1 MNTFLYFFPTIF
13 TAGNMFCGFWSIILS
28 IKGDFVKSSWL
39 IILGII
45 LDGLDGV
52 VARAKKTT
60 SFLGI
65 ELDSISDFITF
76 CVAPIVLIW
85 QLVMYKYSF
94 SGVVICFLYI
104 FFGAV
109 RLARFNISQYK
120 KEKPTNFIEGLPTPA
135 SAGVIVSIVLL
146 ISLTTEMPIS
156 KRHITL
162 LISISPLILNFLPGI
177 ILLLSILMVTKLRYL
192 KFNNI
197 KLTKKV
203 SFRFFS
209 LVLVAILLILA
220 YPESSIFII
229 FSVYVLSGLLDYMVQ
244 MYKVSKNKW
253 NEKSKR
259 NN

>member
-1 MNTFLYFFPTIF
+1 
-13 TAGNMFCGFWSIILS
+13 
-28 IKGDFVKSSWL
+28 
-39 IILGII
+39 
-45 LDGLDGV
+45 
-52 VARAKKTT
+52 
-60 SFLGI
+60 
-65 ELDSISDFITF
+65 
-76 CVAPIVLIW
+76 
-85 QLVMYKYSF
+85 MYKYSF

-259 NN
+259 NS

>member
-1 MNTFLYFFPTIF
+1 
-13 TAGNMFCGFWSIILS
+13 MFCGFWSIILS

-76 CVAPIVLIW
+76 CVAPIALIW